1 MKFIFYNENEYRL
14 RAGWRIT
21 LTTML
26 VISLLVIFS
35 LLIPGQTGVM
45 IALAFILIGV
55 LWISARVIDK
65 RPCEEFGFT
74 INSAWFLDFFAG
86 NVMAALA
93 MSGIVFVL
101 MVTSQIEFADTNI
114 TFFEWDFFSGLIS
127 ALVLMTAVSIW
138 EEAYFRSY
146 LITNLREGFLSRSGR
161 KHTPVLAAVLVS
173 SVIFGLAH
181 ATNPHSSWIALTN
194 ITIAGIVLAYPYI
207 KTRSIAISVG
217 MHLSWNYFQGVIF
230 GLPVSGMKMEN
241 SITTAT
247 VTGSEFITG
256 AEFGPEGGI
265 IGFLG
270 LILMALLCHI
280 YLVLFYKK

>member
-1 MKFIFYNENEYRL
+1 M
-14 RAGWRIT
+14 
-21 LTTML
+21 

-35 LLIPGQTGVM
+35 LLIPGQTGAMV
-45 IALAFILIGV
+45 ALAFILIGV

-65 RPCEEFGFT
+65 RSYEEFGFT

-86 NVMAALA
+86 NVMAAMA

-101 MVTSQIEFADTNI
+101 MVSGQIEFADTNL
-114 TFFEWDFFSGLIS
+114 TFVEWDLFSGLIS
-127 ALVLMTAVSIW
+127 AMVLMTAVSIW

-161 KHTPVLAAVLVS
+161 KHTPVLVAVLVS

-230 GLPVSGMKMEN
+230 GLPVSGMKMEK

-247 VTGSEFITG
+247 VTGSEYITG
-256 AEFGPEGGI
+256 AKFGPEGGI

-280 YLVLFYKK
+280 YLILFYKK

>member
-1 MKFIFYNENEYRL
+1 M
-14 RAGWRIT
+14 
-21 LTTML
+21 

-35 LLIPGQTGVM
+35 LLIPGQTGAMV
-45 IALAFILIGV
+45 ALAFILIGV

-65 RPCEEFGFT
+65 RSYEEFGFT

-86 NVMAALA
+86 NVMAAMA

-101 MVTSQIEFADTNI
+101 MVSGQIEFADTNL
-114 TFFEWDFFSGLIS
+114 TFFEWDLFSGLIS
-127 ALVLMTAVSIW
+127 AMVLMTAVSIW

-161 KHTPVLAAVLVS
+161 KHTPVLVAVLVS

-230 GLPVSGMKMEN
+230 GLPVSGMKMEK

-247 VTGSEFITG
+247 VTGSEYITG
-256 AEFGPEGGI
+256 AKFGPEGGI

-280 YLVLFYKK
+280 YLILFYKK